1 MPDLLRGVLIC
12 LEAAIL
18 EPRTQ
23 ISGVVVIID
32 LRGLSLNHVWQFTPG
47 FASMLLE
54 WVQVK
59 LNLIYISCVLQTT
72 NLTLMLPYVID
83 RLYS

>member
-1 MPDLLRGVLIC
+1 MTDLLRGVLIC

-59 LNLIYISCVLQTT
+59 LNLIYISCVHIA
-72 NLTLMLPYVID
+72 NNKPNYDVSI
-83 RLYS
+83 RH

>member
-54 WVQVK
+54 WVQVQFTCLEYSK
-59 LNLIYISCVLQTT
+59 QQT
-72 NLTLMLPYVID
+72 
-83 RLYS
+83 